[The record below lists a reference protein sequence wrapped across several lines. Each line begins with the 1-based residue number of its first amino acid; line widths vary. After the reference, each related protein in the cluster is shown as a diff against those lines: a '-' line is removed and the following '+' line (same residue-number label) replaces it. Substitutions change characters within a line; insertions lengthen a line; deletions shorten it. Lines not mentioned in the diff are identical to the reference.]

1 VQKPTILVV
10 DDESINIEIVS
21 EILSEDYNIK
31 IAKNGKTG
39 YDIYKKYKPE
49 IIVSDINM
57 PVMDGIEMASKI
69 REEDFNTKIIFITS
83 HTDLEYL
90 LKASTLKLTRYILK
104 PIEKEEL
111 INSINNALNEIKN
124 YKIISNN
131 LLQIDRNYLWNF
143 ETLELIKLGETVT
156 LTPKERKI
164 LNYMFSHLGK
174 VITYDDILYEVW
186 DDYELPTKQTL
197 KTMIT
202 NLRKKTPNDL
212 IHNIYGIGYKIL
224 TTS

>member
-1 VQKPTILVV
+1 
-10 DDESINIEIVS
+10 
-21 EILSEDYNIK
+21 
-31 IAKNGKTG
+31 
-39 YDIYKKYKPE
+39 
-49 IIVSDINM
+49 M

-202 NLRKKTPNDL
+202 NLRKKTPDDL

>member
-1 VQKPTILVV
+1 MEKSTILVV
-10 DDESINIEIVS
+10 DDESINIEIIS
-21 EILSEDYNIK
+21 EILSKDYNIK
-31 IAKNGKTG
+31 IAKNGKTA
-39 YDIYKKYKPE
+39 YEVYKKYKPE
-49 IIVSDINM
+49 VIVSDINM
-57 PVMDGIEMASKI
+57 PIMNGIELASKI

-90 LKASTLKLTRYILK
+90 LKASSLKLTRYILK
-104 PIEKEEL
+104 PIDKEEL
-111 INSINNALNEIKN
+111 INSINNAFEELKK

-131 LLQIDRNYLWNF
+131 FLQIDRNYLWNF
-143 ETLELIKLGETVT
+143 KTLELIKLGEAVT

-202 NLRKKTPNDL
+202 NLRKKTPREL
-212 IHNIYGIGYKIL
+212 IHNIYGVGYKIL